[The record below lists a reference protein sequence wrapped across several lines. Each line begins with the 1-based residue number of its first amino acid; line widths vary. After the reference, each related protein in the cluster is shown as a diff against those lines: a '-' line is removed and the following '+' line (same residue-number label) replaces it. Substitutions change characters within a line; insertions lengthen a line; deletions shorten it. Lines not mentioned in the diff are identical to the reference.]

1 MEFLLELV
9 VELVGEAIVQ
19 ILVEAGLATAQEV
32 AGRENRNPALATIGY
47 WLFGA
52 ILGGLSIWLLPTRL
66 FGAAPVTGV
75 SLVVSPVVMGIVMQL
90 WGGLRRAKGHRTT
103 NLATWYGGAAF
114 AFGLALVRFL
124 WLR

>member
-1 MEFLLELV
+1 MELLLELCI
-9 VELVGEAIVQ
+9 ELFGEAILQ
-19 ILVEAGLATAQEV
+19 ILMEAGLATAQEV

-47 WLFGA
+47 WLSGT
-52 ILGGLSIWLLPTRL
+52 ILGGLSIGLLPTRL
-66 FGAAPVTGV
+66 LGAAPVSGI

-90 WGGLRRAKGHRTT
+90 WGGLRRAQGHRTT

>member
-1 MEFLLELV
+1 MEFLLELCIEV
-9 VELVGEAIVQ
+9 FGEAILQ
-19 ILVEAGLATAQEV
+19 ILLEAGLATAQEA

-47 WLFGA
+47 CLFGA

-66 FGAAPVTGV
+66 VGTAPVSGI

-90 WGGLRRAKGHRTT
+90 WGGLRRAQGHRTT

-114 AFGLALVRFL
+114 AFGLALVRL
-124 WLR
+124 VWLR

>member
-1 MEFLLELV
+1 MELLLELCL
-9 VELVGEAIVQ
+9 ELFGEAILQ
-19 ILVEAGLATAQEV
+19 ILMEAGLATVQEA
-32 AGRENRNPALATIGY
+32 AGRENRNPVLATIGY
-47 WLFGA
+47 GLLGA
-52 ILGGLSIWLLPTRL
+52 ILGGLSLWPLPTRL
-66 FGAAPVTGV
+66 LAAAPVSGI

-90 WGGLRRAKGHRTT
+90 WGGLRRAQGHRTT